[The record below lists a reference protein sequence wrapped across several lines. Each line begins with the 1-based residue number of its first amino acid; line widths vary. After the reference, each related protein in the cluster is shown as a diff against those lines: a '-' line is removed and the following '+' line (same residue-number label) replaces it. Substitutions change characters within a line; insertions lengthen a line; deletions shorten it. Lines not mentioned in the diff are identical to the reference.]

1 MQTRI
6 GTAASITVLLLI
18 AVSSVLIICPD
29 LTGYELKVIVT
40 DSMDGEATDYP
51 IRSIPRNSLV
61 VIDGSPPVIRV
72 GDVVGYRTP
81 LMEGTVHHRVVFMG
95 DGYFIVK
102 GDNLD
107 IEETVLPGDVTGK
120 VVLADHISGQI
131 IVFMRSNLIALALI
145 LLGAYLLATDQ
156 SSPGGGYGG
165 DIE

>member
-6 GTAASITVLLLI
+6 GTAASIAVLLLI
-18 AVSSVLIICPD
+18 AVSSVLILFPD
-29 LTGYELKVIVT
+29 LTGYGLKVIVT
-40 DSMDGEATDYP
+40 DSMDGDPTDYP
-51 IRSIPRNSLV
+51 IGSIPRNSLV
-61 VIDGSPPVIRV
+61 VVDLSPSEIRV

-81 LMEGTVHHRVVFMG
+81 LMEGTVHHRVVSMG
-95 DGYFIVK
+95 DGFFIVK

-120 VVLADHISGQI
+120 VVLADHISGQL
-131 IVFMRSNLIALALI
+131 IVFVRSNLIALALI